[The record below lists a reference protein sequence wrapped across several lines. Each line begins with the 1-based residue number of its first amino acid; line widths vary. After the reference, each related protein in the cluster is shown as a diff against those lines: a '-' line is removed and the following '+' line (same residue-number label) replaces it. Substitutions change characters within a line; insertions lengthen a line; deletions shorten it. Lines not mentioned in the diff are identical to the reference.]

1 MTEGTDMGDPATAA
15 AVLTQEREE
24 KKGHGEN
31 SEDDEEGDPYIATNY
46 EGQLPAPTGDVAKAV
61 SANCHQRYK
70 ELKQEISFV
79 SSTQCKVISGI

>member
-1 MTEGTDMGDPATAA
+1 MGDPATAA

-24 KKGHGEN
+24 EKSHGEN
-31 SEDDEEGDPYIATNY
+31 SEDDEEGDPYIATYY
-46 EGQLPAPTGDVAKAV
+46 EGPTGDVAKAV

-70 ELKQEISFV
+70 DPKQEISFV